1 MRKHSLL
8 NIDEIKIGEG
18 IYMWI
23 LIGTLIYIVFWL
35 TCIAAYGV
43 HYLSDT
49 IQITSFTQ
57 VIYTLTAGTEG
68 AEGTIGSAISGF
80 FQSYWL
86 VLLIGT
92 AIFAYYI
99 YLCIQNKKS
108 QKEGIPFFKET
119 KTQRV
124 FYCSVLGAAVIV
136 SSLFGTQLYQGWQV
150 LGIGDYLENSN
161 RESTIYDENFIE
173 PDSVNI
179 KFPQKKKNLVH
190 IVIESMESSY
200 TSRENGGG
208 YDHDLIPGLYQL
220 AKEGT
225 DFSAPGTKDLNGAI
239 VTANSGW
246 TVAGLV
252 AMSAAVPLNVG
263 NGDFNRNFNA
273 KDKFMPHLV
282 TMGDILEDH
291 GYSNYFMCGSDASFA
306 GRRNYYQ
313 QHGDYEILDHRQAM
327 KEKAIPEGY
336 SVWWGFEDKKLFNW
350 AEKKLGEI
358 SKKNEPFNFTVLTA
372 DTHFPEGYPCDLC
385 EDEFDSQYENVVA
398 CTDRQVT
405 EFVRWIQKQDFYKD
419 TTIVISGDHYS
430 MDGSVAKTTGADY
443 DRRAYAIVLNGP
455 EYTLNKTREFC
466 TLDLY
471 PTIMEALGIQIEG
484 HRLGLGTSLYSDV
497 ETLIEKMG
505 ELGLNA
511 ELVADSSYYNKVIMS
526 GDQTEVADKEEPKP
540 KPEDKEPTS
549 EEKNEQEVYQQ
560 VQTNQ
565 NIQAAVPP
573 YFQPTIPW
581 TDQGY
586 TPVVP
591 ETPETPGTPT
601 DPNAGTEVPADP
613 NAGTETP
620 ADPNAGTGSEV
631 PNIPEQPIDPGTG
644 EVVPPVTPPTDNQG
658 TTPPPVTPP
667 TDQQG
672 PTTPPVTPEAPNV
685 EVTPE

>member
-1 MRKHSLL
+1 
-8 NIDEIKIGEG
+8 
-18 IYMWI
+18 MWI
-23 LIGTLIYIVFWL
+23 FIGTLIYIVFWL
-35 TCIAAYGV
+35 TCIAAYTV

-68 AEGTIGSAISGF
+68 AEGTVGSAVLGF
-80 FQSYWL
+80 FQSYWI
-86 VLLIGT
+86 VLIIGT

-99 YLCIQNKKS
+99 YLCIQKKKS
-108 QKEGIPFFKET
+108 QKAGIPFFKEP

-136 SSLFGTQLYQGWQV
+136 STLFASQLYQGWQV
-150 LGIGDYLENSN
+150 LGVGDYLENSN

-179 KFPQKKKNLVH
+179 TFPQKKKNLIH
-190 IVIESMESSY
+190 IVVESLESSF
-200 TSRENGGG
+200 TSKEKGGG
-208 YDHDLIPGLYQL
+208 YDQDLIPGLYEL

-225 DFSAPGTKDLNGAI
+225 DFTAPGTNELNGAL

-252 AMSAAVPLNVG
+252 AMSSAVPLNVG
-263 NGDFNRNFNA
+263 NGDFNRNFNN
-273 KDKFMPHLV
+273 KDKFMPHLIS
-282 TMGDILEDH
+282 MGDILEDH

-336 SVWWGFEDKKLFNW
+336 SVWWGFEDKKLFDW

-358 SKKNEPFNFTVLTA
+358 SKKDEPFNFTVLTA

-385 EDEFDSQYENVVA
+385 KDEFDSQYENVVA

-405 EFVRWIQKQDFYKD
+405 EFVRWIQKQDFYED

-443 DRRAYAIVLNGP
+443 DRRAFAMVLNGP

-505 ELGLNA
+505 ELALNA
-511 ELVADSSYYNKVIMS
+511 ELVAESSYYKNVIMS
-526 GDQTEVADKEEPKP
+526 GDQTKVSDKKEEPKP
-540 KPEDKEPTS
+540 EPEDKEEPNK
-549 EEKNEQEVYQQ
+549 EDEVYQQ

-565 NIQAAVPP
+565 DIPAAVPP
-573 YFQPTIPW
+573 YYQPSGSW
-581 TDQGY
+581 QDQGY
-586 TPVVP
+586 TPIVP
-591 ETPETPGTPT
+591 ETPAPSDPNASTETPT
-601 DPNAGTEVPADP
+601 DPNTGTEAPTDPNTGTEAPSEPGTGTEVPGIPEPPVDLGP
-613 NAGTETP
+613 SEPGTGTETP
-620 ADPNAGTGSEV
+620 EV
-631 PNIPEQPIDPGTG
+631 PPVN
-644 EVVPPVTPPTDNQG
+644 PPVTPPTDPN
-658 TTPPPVTPP
+658 TPTEP
-667 TDQQG
+667 
-672 PTTPPVTPEAPNV
+672 TPPVVPEPPV
-685 EVTPE
+685 QDEVVPE

>member
-1 MRKHSLL
+1 
-8 NIDEIKIGEG
+8 
-18 IYMWI
+18 MWI

-86 VLLIGT
+86 VLIIGT

-99 YLCIQNKKS
+99 YLCIQNQKAKKA
-108 QKEGIPFFKET
+108 GIPFFKET

-124 FYCSVLGAAVIV
+124 FYCSVVGAAVIV
-136 SSLFGTQLYQGWQV
+136 TSLFGTQLYQGWQV
-150 LGIGDYLENSN
+150 LGVGDYLENVN

-179 KFPQKKKNLVH
+179 KFPQKKKNLIH

-200 TSRENGGG
+200 TSHENGGG
-208 YDHDLIPGLYQL
+208 YDNDLIPGLYQL

-225 DFSAPGTKDLNGAI
+225 DFSAPGTKELNGAI

-263 NGDFNRNFNA
+263 NGDFNRNFND
-273 KDKFMPHLV
+273 KDKFMPHLI

-336 SVWWGFEDKKLFNW
+336 SVWWGFEDKKLFSW
-350 AEKKLGEI
+350 AEKKLGQI

-385 EDEFDSQYENVVA
+385 KDEFDSQYENVVA

-405 EFVRWIQKQDFYKD
+405 EFVRWIQKQDFYED

-484 HRLGLGTSLYSDV
+484 HRLGLGTSLYSNVD
-497 ETLIEKMG
+497 TLIEKMG

-526 GDQTEVADKEEPKP
+526 GDQTEVTDKKEDPKP
-540 KPEDKEPTS
+540 KPEDKEP
-549 EEKNEQEVYQQ
+549 EEQKEQEVYEQ

-573 YFQPTIPW
+573 YYQPTVPW
-581 TDQGY
+581 PDQGY
-586 TPVVP
+586 APVNP
-591 ETPETPGTPT
+591 ETPADPNAGSEVPT
-601 DPNAGTEVPADP
+601 DPNAGTEVPTDP
-613 NAGTETP
+613 NAGTEP
-620 ADPNAGTGSEV
+620 PIDPGAGSEV
-631 PNIPEQPIDPGTG
+631 PNLPETPIDPGVNQ
-644 EVVPPVTPPTDNQG
+644 EVPPVTPPTDQ
-658 TTPPPVTPP
+658 TVPQTPPA
-667 TDQQG
+667 
-672 PTTPPVTPEAPNV
+672 TPEPPQG
-685 EVTPE
+685 EVVSE